1 MSKESVNNKNY
12 NRERKSGEKGRKSR
26 CLLLDS
32 FLRGKK
38 VGNTREKSAKKNNRQ
53 HPIATQHLLYEGSYK
68 LGEM

>member
-26 CLLLDS
+26 RLLLGS

-38 VGNTREKSAKKNNRQ
+38 VGNTREKSAEKSISNT
-53 HPIATQHLLYEGSYK
+53 P
-68 LGEM
+68 

>member
-1 MSKESVNNKNY
+1 MPKESVNNKNY

-38 VGNTREKSAKKNNRQ
+38 VGNTREKSVEKSIGNT
-53 HPIATQHLLYEGSYK
+53 P
-68 LGEM
+68 

>member
-26 CLLLDS
+26 CLLLGS

-38 VGNTREKSAKKNNRQ
+38 VGNTREKSAEKSAEKSISNT
-53 HPIATQHLLYEGSYK
+53 P
-68 LGEM
+68 